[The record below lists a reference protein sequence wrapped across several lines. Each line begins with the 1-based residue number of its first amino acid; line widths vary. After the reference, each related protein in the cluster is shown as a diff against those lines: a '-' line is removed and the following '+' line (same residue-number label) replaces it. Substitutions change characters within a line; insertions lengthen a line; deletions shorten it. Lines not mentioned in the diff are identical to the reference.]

1 MAFPSGGLIPQPY
14 HHMMLI
20 NAPRMAAFRGAIAR
34 TVRPGDRVLEAGAG
48 TGVLSALAARAGA
61 AHVWA
66 VEHNPDLAQVAR
78 RTMALNGLAEQ
89 VTVVGG
95 AAEAFSP
102 PDAVDVVICEMLH
115 VALANEPQVPVMRAL
130 LDRLAASQDV
140 EALRIL
146 PFAAVSAAQ
155 LIEVDYCYE
164 GLEIPLIRSCNPLIA
179 DPRLAAVSDPAPYWV
194 CYMHRPDPTVDVIL
208 PLTAAR
214 DGRVNAVQLITK
226 AVLTPQFDAPDNDW
240 YLFQLQ
246 VPLPVRAVAAGETI
260 AVRIAYAAGC
270 PVEDIAITWATPRH
284 SDATFS

>member
-34 TVRPGDRVLEAGAG
+34 AVRPGDRVLEAGAG

-66 VEHNPDLAQVAR
+66 VEHNPDLAEVAR

-89 VTVVGG
+89 VTVLTG
-95 AAEAFSP
+95 AAEEVLP
-102 PDAVDVVICEMLH
+102 PEPVDVLICEMLH
-115 VALANEPQVPVMRAL
+115 VGLANEPQVPVLRAL
-130 LDRLAASQDV
+130 LERLARRQDIA
-140 EALRIL
+140 ALRIL

-155 LIEVDYCYE
+155 LMEVDYRYE
-164 GLEIPLIRSCNPLIA
+164 GLEIPLIRSCNPFVP
-179 DPRLAAVSDPAPYWV
+179 DPRLAAASEPVTYWV
-194 CYMHRPDPTVDVIL
+194 CHMHAPEPAVDVT
-208 PLTAAR
+208 LTLQAAR
-214 DGRVNAVQLITK
+214 AARVNAVQLITK

-246 VPLPVRAVAAGETI
+246 IPMPERAVAAGE
-260 AVRIAYAAGC
+260 AVSLRLNYEAAC
-270 PVEDIAITWATPRH
+270 PVEAIGAAWA
-284 SDATFS
+284 